1 MRAKVIA
8 IALAGIA
15 SIAQAAYNPD
25 RVQALPFCGPLP
37 TNWYSGYLKVTD
49 TKALHYVYVESQGNV
64 TADPVVIWLNGG
76 PGCSSMLGAF
86 SENGPFI
93 FDDGESVIKPNP
105 YSWN

>member
-15 SIAQAAYNPD
+15 GIASAAYNPD

-49 TKALHYVYVESQGNV
+49 TKALHYVYVES
-64 TADPVVIWLNGG
+64 
-76 PGCSSMLGAF
+76 
-86 SENGPFI
+86 
-93 FDDGESVIKPNP
+93 
-105 YSWN
+105 